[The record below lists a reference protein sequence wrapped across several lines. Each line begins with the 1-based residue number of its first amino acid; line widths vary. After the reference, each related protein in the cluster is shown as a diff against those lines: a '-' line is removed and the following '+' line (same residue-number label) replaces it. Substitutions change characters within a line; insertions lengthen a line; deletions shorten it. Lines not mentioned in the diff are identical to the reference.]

1 MVLKVRRLRPEAVLP
16 RFAHP
21 DDSGMDVCACEE
33 RVLAPGERAK
43 IPLGLAFAP
52 PPGTEIQLRP
62 RSGLAIR
69 NGISMVN
76 TPATID
82 EGYRG
87 EVCAILINHGSEPFR
102 VEVGMRIAQIVV
114 CPVLRP
120 EVVESDELSETSR
133 GVGGFGSTGVRGA
146 PGAPRSEE

>member
-1 MVLKVRRLRPEAVLP
+1 MVLKVRRLRPDAVLP

-21 DDSGMDVCACEE
+21 DDSGMDVCACEDL
-33 RVLAPGERAK
+33 VLAPGARAK
-43 IPLGLAFAP
+43 VPLGLAFQP

-62 RSGLAIR
+62 RSGLALR
-69 NGISMVN
+69 SGISMVN

-87 EVCAILINHGSEPFR
+87 EVCAILINHGDEPFH
-102 VEVGMRIAQIVV
+102 VEKGMRVAQIVV

-120 EVVESDELSETSR
+120 EIVESDALDGTAR
-133 GVGGFGSTGVRGA
+133 GAGGFGSTGVGGT
-146 PGAPRSEE
+146 PS

>member
-1 MVLKVRRLRPEAVLP
+1 MVLRVRRLRPEAVLP

-120 EVVESDELSETSR
+120 EVVECGELPETAR
-133 GVGGFGSTGVRGA
+133 GAGGFGSTGVRGA
-146 PGAPRSEE
+146 LRG